1 MKWVGIIQE
10 GTFWGE
16 IFGRGGFPGVSL
28 MGGNFPS
35 GNFPRTVLPIG
46 NLISEKTDVLFETD

>member
-10 GTFWGE
+10 GTFWVE
-16 IFGRGGFPGVSL
+16 IFVGGGGIFPGVSL
-28 MGGNFPS
+28 MGGNFPGGNFPG

-46 NLISEKTDVLFETD
+46 KSHF

>member
-10 GTFWGE
+10 GTFWVE

-46 NLISEKTDVLFETD
+46 KSHF